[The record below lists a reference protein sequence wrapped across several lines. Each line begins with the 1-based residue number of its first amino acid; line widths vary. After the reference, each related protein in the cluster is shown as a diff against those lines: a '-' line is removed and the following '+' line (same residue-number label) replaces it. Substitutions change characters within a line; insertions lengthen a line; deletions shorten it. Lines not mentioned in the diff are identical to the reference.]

1 MKLGVQPV
9 FIVLQQWLNSR
20 YKILLW
26 QYQQWS
32 RVLQFWRLYC
42 EQYTI
47 FRKCAYSL
55 VFLRILEPDSWH
67 LTLKWL
73 KSCRCIQSWEP
84 PPNIMFSSQYWCQHW
99 GTLALCCVFWI
110 INEENLNICCAAYS
124 LFSDTKIITSYFA
137 NSTAHS
143 TQPLHNNTAHTW
155 NCYQLQ
161 TDINTTKCRG
171 FYILHFLQCCST
183 VKVGSSTF
191 AERDMWQCQKI
202 KYYTQF
208 KFCQT
213 MKQSSIMLLSRSRP
227 GLVMAALALAV
238 LGGFH
243 E

>member
-143 TQPLHNNTAHTW
+143 TRLYTAIRLILETAT
-155 NCYQLQ
+155 NCEQILIQ
-161 TDINTTKCRG
+161 QNAEDSI
-171 FYILHFLQCCST
+171 FYI
-183 VKVGSSTF
+183 
-191 AERDMWQCQKI
+191 
-202 KYYTQF
+202 
-208 KFCQT
+208 FCN
-213 MKQSSIMLLSRSRP
+213 
-227 GLVMAALALAV
+227 VAAR
-238 LGGFH
+238 
-243 E
+243 

>member
-32 RVLQFWRLYC
+32 RVLQFWRWYC

-47 FRKCAYSL
+47 FRKCAYSHT
-55 VFLRILEPDSWH
+55 FWC
-67 LTLKWL
+67 LTLDTQHWNL
-73 KSCRCIQSWEP
+73 SESCKCIQSWEP

-99 GTLALCCVFWI
+99 GILALCCVFWI

-137 NSTAHS
+137 NSQQHTAP
-143 TQPLHNNTAHTW
+143 PLHSNTADTW

-171 FYILHFLQCCST
+171 FYILHFFQCCST

-227 GLVMAALALAV
+227 GLVMAALAV

>member
-1 MKLGVQPV
+1 
-9 FIVLQQWLNSR
+9 
-20 YKILLW
+20 
-26 QYQQWS
+26 
-32 RVLQFWRLYC
+32 
-42 EQYTI
+42 
-47 FRKCAYSL
+47 
-55 VFLRILEPDSWH
+55 
-67 LTLKWL
+67 
-73 KSCRCIQSWEP
+73 
-84 PPNIMFSSQYWCQHW
+84 MFSSQYWCQHW

-137 NSTAHS
+137 NSQQHTAP
-143 TQPLHNNTAHTW
+143 PLHSNMAHTW

-171 FYILHFLQCCST
+171 FYILHFFQCCST